1 MTNHSPKGTEMKI
14 EIEKAYRV
22 GEEVFETREE
32 AEEYAV
38 CLAVETWLDSSAV
51 IVADLVAKIQE
62 NSEAARAVLLPL
74 MPAKRAPRGPDKAPR
89 KRKAEAATPLVG
101 EA

>member
-1 MTNHSPKGTEMKI
+1 MKI

-32 AEEYAV
+32 AEEYAA
-38 CLAVETWLDSSAV
+38 CMAVEKWLGSSDIMVA
-51 IVADLVAKIQE
+51 ADLVARIQE
-62 NSEAARAVLLPL
+62 NPEAAREVLLPL
-74 MPAKRAPRGPDKAPR
+74 MPAKRAARGPGKAPR

>member
-1 MTNHSPKGTEMKI
+1 MKI
-14 EIEKAYRV
+14 EIEKAFRV

-32 AEEYAV
+32 AEEYAA
-38 CLAVETWLDSSAV
+38 CMAVEKWLGSPD
-51 IVADLVAKIQE
+51 IMVADLVAKIQE
-62 NSEAARAVLLPL
+62 NPEAAREVLLPL
-74 MPAKRAPRGPDKAPR
+74 MPAKRAARGPDKAPR